1 MIVIADTTPLHY
13 LILIDQTHILKTL
26 YGRIILPEAVRAELQ
41 AAKAP
46 GPVKEWISHLP
57 PWLEVR
63 QVRLK
68 EDAYLRGLDP
78 GEKEAILLAQELNAD
93 ALIVDDRAARREAQR
108 RGLRVI
114 GTLRVLFDA
123 AEAGLLSLADAVNTL
138 QASGFYVDRA
148 LAEEILKRHARKDQ
162 VTD

>member
-1 MIVIADTTPLHY
+1 M
-13 LILIDQTHILKTL
+13 
-26 YGRIILPEAVRAELQ
+26 
-41 AAKAP
+41 
-46 GPVKEWISHLP
+46 
-57 PWLEVR
+57 R

-93 ALIVDDRAARREAQR
+93 ALIVDDRATRREAQR